1 MRRRLCQMERSDL
14 IEYIKELEEENERLH
29 SSLDPVHHPSNRIVH
44 GNEEKEMNIDDD
56 PLALSPMN
64 QNHRHYIILDSQ
76 SIFEALKMYHEWKLE
91 RKNKI
96 AEEQLELLKKIGGI
110 R

>member
-1 MRRRLCQMERSDL
+1 MDRSDL
-14 IEYIKELEEENERLH
+14 IEYIRELEEENERLH
-29 SSLDPVHHPSNRIVH
+29 SSLDPVHHTDHRSVS

-56 PLALSPMN
+56 PLSLSPRN

-76 SIFEALKMYHEWKLE
+76 SIFEALKMFHEWKLE

-110 R
+110 G